1 MIMAAKG
8 NIQFDSGSCQNNFT
22 KGGLL
27 MDINNEKQAK
37 TVEIEV
43 DKAPKN
49 NYERLSGYADSI
61 KAEGQQ
67 NTPE

>member
-1 MIMAAKG
+1 
-8 NIQFDSGSCQNNFT
+8 
-22 KGGLL
+22 